1 MVYLIQFIRPR
12 ALTRAHS
19 HATGG
24 SAQVAIGYFRELPVL
39 RSFPAFSVLRIG
51 LAKGHQPAGKRIG
64 SQGQAQGLS
73 QEAKDAM
80 ARILPRAA
88 AAQA

>member
-1 MVYLIQFIRPR
+1 MTARSVATVTARLRPAKCKRPLCAPLRKRAAPR
-12 ALTRAHS
+12 AGAAGFLFWRHS
-19 HATGG
+19 
-24 SAQVAIGYFRELPVL
+24 IDL
-39 RSFPAFSVLRIG
+39 I
-51 LAKGHQPAGKRIG
+51 KGHQPAGKRIG

-80 ARILPRAA
+80 ARILSRTA